1 MKIVVLSNTPWADTN
16 SFGNTYDSIFSG
28 ITGLEFCS
36 IFCKSGM
43 PCNKQSMVVFQITE
57 YSLMRNLRNPRRP
70 SGHKIAVMDTKNS
83 GEFPKKELHFPAVQ
97 KLRWQIFFWGRDLIW
112 KIGRWKSPELK
123 AFLDEFQPDLIFQP
137 VYYSSHLNDI
147 AQFIKAYTGVPMVG
161 YISDDCYTLRQFHLS
176 PLYWIDRLWKR
187 QKVKA
192 TIEQCELL
200 YVISQI
206 QKEEYEQIFTP
217 PCKILTKCADFS
229 AAPPVWDTEGETLK
243 LLYAGNLGAGRWKSL
258 ALVAKAVAR
267 LRKEGFSVTLDTYSA
282 TPQTAAMQNALQ
294 RSGCTLHGPVSYGEV
309 QVLQREADVL
319 LHVEGL
325 SLKSRLAVHQ
335 SFSTKLVDYFALGK
349 CIFAV
354 GTADVASIR
363 HLLDNEAAVVAES
376 ADTVYIQLKQL
387 LLNRSLLQKY
397 GEKAYLCGRKH
408 HDKFQMQTMLM
419 EDLKRIVETH

>member
-1 MKIVVLSNTPWADTN
+1 
-16 SFGNTYDSIFSG
+16 
-28 ITGLEFCS
+28 
-36 IFCKSGM
+36 
-43 PCNKQSMVVFQITE
+43 
-57 YSLMRNLRNPRRP
+57 MRNLRNPRRP

-229 AAPPVWDTEGETLK
+229 APPVWDTEGETLK

-349 CIFAV
+349 CI
-354 GTADVASIR
+354 
-363 HLLDNEAAVVAES
+363 
-376 ADTVYIQLKQL
+376 
-387 LLNRSLLQKY
+387 
-397 GEKAYLCGRKH
+397 
-408 HDKFQMQTMLM
+408 
-419 EDLKRIVETH
+419 